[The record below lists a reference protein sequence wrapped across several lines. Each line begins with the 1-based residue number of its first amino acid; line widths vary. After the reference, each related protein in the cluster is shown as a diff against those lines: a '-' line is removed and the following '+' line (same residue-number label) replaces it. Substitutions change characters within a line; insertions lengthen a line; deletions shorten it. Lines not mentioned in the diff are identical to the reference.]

1 MLVRI
6 VSNNCLVKNITG
18 KGWSCDVTLSRIL
31 QKNVLRSCFYIII
44 LWTPRPMGSLHRYHL
59 QFVRYVCNETSHVK
73 NRLYEGSMD
82 GKTSQ
87 LTARVLWQR
96 AYQVCSLMPLIV
108 LNDSPPRGE
117 GSTRQYG
124 VWLALFWDRW
134 VVRGVTA
141 LKKYEDYAKKYEIR
155 VLNNSYFGIKP
166 QLGFYA
172 YRLTM
177 DITNST
183 VGNWVFCV

>member
-1 MLVRI
+1 MCRWVVFILSFFELRDQWVLCTGTTYSFSDMFIIQPVRFE
-6 VSNNCLVKNITG
+6 TG
-18 KGWSCDVTLSRIL
+18 CMKDRWMERP
-31 QKNVLRSCFYIII
+31 RS
-44 LWTPRPMGSLHRYHL
+44 
-59 QFVRYVCNETSHVK
+59 
-73 NRLYEGSMD
+73 
-82 GKTSQ
+82 

-141 LKKYEDYAKKYEIR
+141 LKKDGDYAKKYEIR

-172 YRLTM
+172 NSLTM
-177 DITNST
+177 DIAKLT
-183 VGNWVFCV
+183 VCNGVF